1 MIIGHNSTI
10 DLTYLDH
17 REWLE
22 SVGFRAP
29 PGLDF
34 GDPILGSDI
43 VTTLSSVLCSLL
55 ISKPLIRYERR
66 NQHFKKTTFHPKF
79 RSKFFIPPSSF
90 MGPPRPNKRL
100 IRLVFCETGT
110 YYNASF
116 HHEDC
121 VKGVSFAN

>member
-43 VTTLSSVLCSLL
+43 
-55 ISKPLIRYERR
+55 
-66 NQHFKKTTFHPKF
+66 
-79 RSKFFIPPSSF
+79 
-90 MGPPRPNKRL
+90 
-100 IRLVFCETGT
+100 GT
-110 YYNASF
+110 HS
-116 HHEDC
+116 
-121 VKGVSFAN
+121 